1 MLFFEL
7 TKFLFCQKV
16 KKIKLLRTVSGSGLR
31 RSLVGAFLLA
41 MILTAG
47 CKEPSEFRDPVLKF
61 QEASSIV
68 IASTQRYLTELNK
81 VERDKYIQTQASNLD
96 TIKLEKIEDVQV
108 FSADDIKARLDALS
122 QLSSYGELLVK
133 IASDDDAREHI
144 SAQATSLKNSLEG
157 LTGTLGYLDAQE
169 QNADFKDA
177 AIGFTTIFEEILQA
191 VVEQKLKHALK
202 MAVVRGEKPINNLLS
217 VIERDIEGAYQRRL
231 SYLSALR
238 VIRVDAY
245 NNYIAGPNPDR
256 RKAQQLANM
265 IREHEDRWEILASAH
280 PQRGLKAMR
289 TAHSA
294 LVKYAK
300 YGAKPTSLIELIEAM
315 DVFATRAYLLGLAV
329 RNLSR

>member
-7 TKFLFCQKV
+7 TKFLFCQKI
-16 KKIKLLRTVSGSGLR
+16 KNRKLLRTVSGSGLR
-31 RSLVGAFLLA
+31 RSLVGVFLLA

-47 CKEPSEFRDPVLKF
+47 CKEPSGFRNPVLKF
-61 QEASSIV
+61 HEASSVV

-96 TIKLEKIEDVQV
+96 TIKLAEIENVQV
-108 FSADDIKARLDALS
+108 FSAEDIKARLDALS

-133 IASDDDAREHI
+133 IASGDDARERI

-157 LTGTLGYLDAQE
+157 LTGTLTQDAQE
-169 QNADFKDA
+169 QNAGFKDA

-202 MAVVRGEKPINNLLS
+202 TAVVRGEKPVNNLLLA
-217 VIERDIEGAYQRRL
+217 IERDIEGAYQRRL
-231 SYLSALR
+231 SSLR
-238 VIRVDAY
+238 DLRFFRVQTY
-245 NNYIAGPNPDR
+245 NKYIAGSKPDR
-256 RKAQQLANM
+256 RKAQQLADL
-265 IREHEDRWEILASAH
+265 IREHEDRWEILASAN

-300 YGAKPTSLIELIEAM
+300 DGAKPTGLVELIEAM
-315 DVFATRAYLLGLAV
+315 DVFATRAHQLGLAV
-329 RNLSR
+329 RALSP